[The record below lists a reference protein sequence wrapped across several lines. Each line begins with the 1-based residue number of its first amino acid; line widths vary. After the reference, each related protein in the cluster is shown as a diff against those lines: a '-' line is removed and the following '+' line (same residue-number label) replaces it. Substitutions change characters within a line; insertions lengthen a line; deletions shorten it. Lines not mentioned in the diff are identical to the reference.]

1 MRSPGHPCLV
11 ACVLAL
17 GVCSARSAGV
27 AALKEQTYHR
37 DLSARAVPYSRI
49 IDSHGPYLRIV
60 SGGTNVDILRSKMVA
75 RIEVADG
82 IPKNIM
88 EEEDIAALRETLGDL
103 RRFSARYPRSTEL
116 LNSQITALA
125 AHVHHFDVGQIRFEG
140 SWMSR
145 SELAEIFE
153 TRRRHDLASQ
163 LAEVEK
169 RAFDGAQ
176 RDKGLV
182 LHDGRWMTP
191 LEIERVPAN
200 SRTEL
205 SEAIEPLWGGD
216 LEGARF
222 SVKNLSELSTRQ
234 TGAPKV
240 RTERLLTVI
249 RNLFLAEDRLTQRII
264 ASTREHHDASIQDKN
279 AKEWLKPNGFG
290 TVTYDASRES
300 RTKAA
305 KIRQRSAEGLE
316 QCKQEL
322 REQLGEAEVL
332 AADFSKLREK
342 QVTAILSSAVRA
354 VSSRQFPEAEFRPTP
369 PPL

>member
-1 MRSPGHPCLV
+1 MRSPSHPRLIC
-11 ACVLAL
+11 CVFAL
-17 GVCSARSAGV
+17 GVCQVRSAGV
-27 AALKEQTYHR
+27 AALKEQSYHR

-60 SGGTNVDILRSKMVA
+60 SGSNNVDILRSKMVA

-82 IPKNIM
+82 IPSEIM
-88 EEEDIAALRETLGDL
+88 EEEDISPLRETLKDL
-103 RRFSARYPRSTEL
+103 RKFSARYPGSAGL
-116 LNSQITALA
+116 LKPQIAALTT
-125 AHVHHFDVGQIRFEG
+125 HVRHFDLGQIRFEG

-145 SELAEIFE
+145 TELAELTEARRRDFQAKELAEI
-153 TRRRHDLASQ
+153 
-163 LAEVEK
+163 EK

-176 RDKGLV
+176 RDQGLV

-191 LEIERVPAN
+191 QEIERVPAN

-205 SEAIEPLWGGD
+205 SEAIEPLWSGD

-222 SVKNLSELSTRQ
+222 SVKNLTDLATRQ

-249 RNLFLAEDRLTQRII
+249 RNLFVAEEKLTRRIMT
-264 ASTREHHDASIQDKN
+264 STLEDHQASIQDKN
-279 AKEWLKPNGFG
+279 AKDWLKPNGFG

-300 RTKAA
+300 QAKAA
-305 KIRQRSAEGLE
+305 KIRRRSAEGLE
-316 QCKQEL
+316 QCKQNL
-322 REQLGEAEVL
+322 RDQLGETETL

-342 QVTAILSSAVRA
+342 QVTATLGAAVRA
-354 VSSRQFPEAEFRPTP
+354 VSSRHFTEAEFQPTSSQR
-369 PPL
+369 